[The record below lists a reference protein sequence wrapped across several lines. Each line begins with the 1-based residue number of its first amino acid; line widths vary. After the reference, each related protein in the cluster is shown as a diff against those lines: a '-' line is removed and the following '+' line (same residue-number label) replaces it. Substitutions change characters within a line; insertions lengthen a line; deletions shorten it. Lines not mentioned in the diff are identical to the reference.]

1 MKKSIVIA
9 LAGNPNAGKTTVFNN
24 LTGARQKI
32 ANYPGVTVEKKEGVC
47 SHNGRELKIVD
58 LPGTYS
64 LTAYSAEEVIAR
76 DVILN
81 EKPDVVVDII
91 DSSNLERNLYL
102 AVQLMELGVPLVWVF
117 NMSDLAKAKGYEF
130 DLGMISSLTGIPV
143 VRAVGPRKEG
153 MTELLDAALKAAELN
168 VPNYPQV
175 NYGIEIEKEIEEL
188 MAIIEKRKEYEPFIN
203 VCPVRWAAIKLL
215 EKDSDV
221 MSRIKSQE
229 LIDYVKV
236 ARERLGTMLGEPVEA
251 AIAGARYGF
260 ISGLCSEA
268 TKSTIEIRHN
278 MSDKVD
284 AVVINR
290 VWGIPI
296 FLGIMY
302 LIFQFTFT
310 IGEYPMGWLED
321 FFGFIGETV
330 SGFWPEGSESQ
341 LKSLIVDGIIGG
353 VGGVLVFLPNIVL
366 LFLAISILE
375 DTGYM
380 ARVAFL
386 MDKVM
391 HKLGLHGKS
400 FIPLLL
406 GFGCS
411 VPAIMAARTL
421 DSERDRLTTMMVT
434 PLMSCGA
441 RLPIYALI
449 IPAFFPEAQ
458 HGNILWLIYVIGMVL
473 AILLAKMLRNNL
485 FKGEAMPFIMELP
498 PYRLPT
504 LKGIGLHVWER
515 SSLYLQKAGTVLLA
529 VSVLLWAAA
538 TYPQKEFTEA
548 ELASLTPEQQQS
560 ETLIY
565 TISGRIGQF
574 MEPVIQTM
582 GFDWRI
588 GTALIGALA
597 AKEVMVAQ
605 LGIVYSIGEA
615 DEESEPLRDSLK
627 EHYTPLTGFCLM
639 LFSLISAPCVATFA
653 VMRRESNSWKW
664 ASVQFA
670 GLTAL
675 AWLITTLVYQIGS
688 VGNALIVS

>member
-1 MKKSIVIA
+1 MKENIVIA
-9 LAGNPNAGKTTVFNN
+9 LAGNPNAGKTTIFNN
-24 LTGARQKI
+24 LTGSRQKI
-32 ANYPGVTVEKKEGVC
+32 ANYPGVTVEKKEGMC
-47 SHNGRELKIVD
+47 NYKGKELKIVD

-102 AVQLMELGVPLVWVF
+102 AIQLMELSVPLVWVF
-117 NMSDLAKAKGYEF
+117 NMSDLAKAKGYNF
-130 DLGMISSLTGIPV
+130 DLDLISKLTGIPV
-143 VRAVGPRKEG
+143 VEAVGSKKEG
-153 MTELLDAALKAAELN
+153 MTELLDAAMQVAERKAID
-168 VPNYPQV
+168 YPQV
-175 NYGIEIEKEIEEL
+175 NYGFEIEKEIEEL
-188 MAIIEKRKEYEPFIN
+188 MTAIEEIKAKEPLIQH
-203 VCPVRWAAIKLL
+203 CPARWATIKLL
-215 EKDSDV
+215 ENDSNVMGRIRSPQLINHVMDV
-221 MSRIKSQE
+221 RKQLDAI
-229 LIDYVKV
+229 I
-236 ARERLGTMLGEPVEA
+236 GEPIEA
-251 AIAGARYGF
+251 VIAGARYGF
-260 ISGLCSEA
+260 ISSLCADA
-268 TKSTIEIRHN
+268 TKSTIEIRQN

-290 VWGIPI
+290 IWGIPI

-310 IGEYPMGWLED
+310 IGEYPMTWLEN
-321 FFGFIGETV
+321 FFSFFSETV
-330 SGFWPEGSESQ
+330 AGFWPDGSESP

-353 VGGVLVFLPNIVL
+353 VGGVLTFLPNIVI

-441 RLPIYALI
+441 RLPIYALV

-458 HGNILWLIYVIGMVL
+458 HGNVLWMIYVIGMVL
-473 AILLAKMLRNNL
+473 AIVLAKLLRNNL
-485 FKGEAMPFIMELP
+485 FKGEATPFIMELP

-504 LKGIGLHVWER
+504 IKGMALHIWER
-515 SSLYLQKAGTVLLA
+515 TWLYLQKAGTVLLA
-529 VSVLLWAAA
+529 ASILLWAAS
-538 TYPQKEFTEA
+538 TYPQKEFTET
-548 ELASLTPEQQQS
+548 ELATLSPEQQQA
-560 ETLIY
+560 EMLAY
-565 TISGRIGQF
+565 TVSGRIGQF

-615 DEESEPLRDSLK
+615 DEESEPLRESLK

-664 ASVQFA
+664 AGMQFA

-675 AWLITTLVYQIGS
+675 AWLITTTVYQIGHLAKI
-688 VGNALIVS
+688 GM